1 MGHDVDVNPAILVW
15 ARKRAG
21 FGLQEAADKFSIRHA
36 RLEKIENSA
45 ERTLISRT
53 LFRKITK
60 LYRQPPLVFY
70 LSSPPREEAYEVEF
84 RRTNQSISR
93 KELLVLESIIRNVR
107 ARQSLVRATIELETN
122 AAVIPFIQSL
132 SIGAGVKRAVDSLVR
147 LIGGSQ
153 VMTNYHSLTSSRL
166 AFNIIRKKAED
177 VGIFV
182 ILKGNL
188 GSSHTDIPVST
199 FRGLTISDPIA
210 PFVVINP
217 GDSYPART
225 FTLFHEMVYLLLGES
240 RIIKED
246 YGDDQVEEFCNKVA
260 CHCLLP
266 ETILNTLEL
275 HGSAGRETLS
285 RLIGNFARKMNLS
298 STMVVYRLF
307 HSQRIDQVTFMA
319 LRESYHAMW
328 VSARESSQADKKSQD
343 RVITW
348 FMAVALENHYLI
360 SPSKCCRRRQYL
372 LPLQPRSWKSIRSA
386 LQSFFGS
393 DGSIGEIGA
402 LYSGLQCFDR
412 CQSGLL
418 SL

>member
-1 MGHDVDVNPAILVW
+1 MRVGHDVDVNPAILVW

-70 LSSPPREEAYEVEF
+70 LSSPPREKAYEVEF

-132 SIGAGVKRAVDSLVR
+132 SIGDGVKRAVDSLVR

-153 VMTNYHSLTSSRL
+153 VMTNYHSLTSARL
-166 AFNIIRKKAED
+166 AFNSIRKKAED

-210 PFVVINP
+210 PFVVINL
-217 GDSYPART
+217 GDSYPDRT
-225 FTLFHEMVYLLLGES
+225 FTLFHEMVHLLLGES

-246 YGDDQVEEFCNKVA
+246 YRDDQVEEFCNKVA
-260 CHCLLP
+260 SHCLLP

-298 STMVVYRLF
+298 STMVAYRLF
-307 HSQRIDQVTFMA
+307 LSQRIDQVTFMA
-319 LRESYHAMW
+319 LRESYYAMW
-328 VSARESSQADKKSQD
+328 VSARESSQADKKKSGPSYYIVHGS
-343 RVITW
+343 RVGKPLLNFTKQMLQTEAISTST
-348 FMAVALENHYLI
+348 AAKILEVHPI
-360 SPSKCCRRRQYL
+360 SIAKL
-372 LPLQPRSWKSIRSA
+372 LRI
-386 LQSFFGS
+386 
-393 DGSIGEIGA
+393 
-402 LYSGLQCFDR
+402 
-412 CQSGLL
+412 
-418 SL
+418 